1 MSLALTAAARSSTSK
16 LTQARASGLLLAL
29 VAVFLF
35 VVAAFSPAVLGDG
48 DTWSHLATGE
58 WIFAHRAAPR
68 ADPFSFSMPGAP
80 WIAHEWLSE
89 LLIAFAWRWGGFS
102 GVALLTAVAAS
113 GAALILGLRV
123 ARDLS
128 GAALGVTV
136 GLGVALW
143 LPNLLA
149 RPHVLALPLAAAWA
163 AALLGARDRDAAPPL
178 ALAPVMT
185 LWSNMHGGFIFGL
198 ALIGPF
204 ALEAVA
210 SAPRPN
216 RLAVFRGWALFGFAA
231 TAAALINPYGVE
243 ALLFPFRLM
252 GVENL
257 SHISEW
263 APQDFGRVGPME
275 VALLFLLGFALTR
288 PVAAPPMR
296 AALLVGLLAMA
307 LSHARHAQLLG
318 LVAPM
323 LLARPIAEA
332 IGVGRPGALK
342 EVARVALAA
351 GLAAG
356 LGLSALRFAEPIV
369 RVDGPAAPI
378 SALAA
383 APPEL
388 RAKPVL
394 NAYSFGGYLIWSGV
408 KPFIDGRADMY
419 GGAMLGLE
427 RKIVA
432 GNPTTLEETLRRY
445 RIAWTI
451 FPPGDAVVAILDR
464 EPGWRRL
471 YADGVAVVHVR
482 EQALTAARRGP

>member
-1 MSLALTAAARSSTSK
+1 MSLALPDASRSATSRLSEARV
-16 LTQARASGLLLAL
+16 SGLLLAF
-29 VAVFLF
+29 VAIFLF
-35 VVAAFSPAVLGDG
+35 AVAAFSPSVLGDG

-58 WIFAHRAAPR
+58 WMLAHGRVPR
-68 ADPFSFSMPGAP
+68 ADPFSFSMAGAP
-80 WIAHEWLSE
+80 WVAHEWLSE
-89 LLIAFAWRWGGFS
+89 LLLTFAWRSGGWS
-102 GVALLTAVAAS
+102 GVALLTAAAAA
-113 GAALILGLRV
+113 GAALILGLRC

-136 GLGVALW
+136 ALGVTLW

-163 AALLGARDRDAAPPL
+163 AALLGARDRDGAPPL
-178 ALAPVMT
+178 ALLPLMT

-204 ALEAVA
+204 ALEAAVSA
-210 SAPRPN
+210 SGPR
-216 RLAVFRGWALFGFAA
+216 RLAALGRWGLFGLTA

-243 ALLFPFRLM
+243 ALIFPFRLM

-257 SHISEW
+257 SRISEW
-263 APQDFGRVGPME
+263 APQDFGRVGPFE
-275 VALLFLLGFALTR
+275 VALVLLLGFALTR
-288 PVAAPPMR
+288 PASTPPVR
-296 AALLVGLLAMA
+296 AALLAGLLAMA
-307 LSHARHAQLLG
+307 LAHARHAQLLG

-323 LLARPIAEA
+323 LLARPIAGA
-332 IGVGRPGALK
+332 IGAGRPGEPGEA
-342 EVARVALAA
+342 ARVGLAATLAAALALAA
-351 GLAAG
+351 
-356 LGLSALRFAEPIV
+356 LRLTLPIV

-383 APPEL
+383 VPPEV

-394 NAYSFGGYLIWSGV
+394 NGYSFGGYLIWSGV
-408 KPFIDGRADMY
+408 GPFIDGRADMY

-432 GNPTTLEETLRRY
+432 GDPAALEETLRRY
-445 RIAWTI
+445 RIAWTM
-451 FPPGDAVVAILDR
+451 FAPGDGVVAILDR

-471 YADGVAVVHVR
+471 YADAVAVVHVR
-482 EQALTAARRGP
+482 E